1 MKNTLPVPTLRP
13 ARLELE
19 RLKLFPLHPP
29 TGLHIPFYLE
39 FQRKWMTLS

>member
-19 RLKLFPLHPP
+19 RLKLFPSHPP
-29 TGLHIPFYLE
+29 TGLLILLYLE
-39 FQRKWMTLS
+39 FQRNG